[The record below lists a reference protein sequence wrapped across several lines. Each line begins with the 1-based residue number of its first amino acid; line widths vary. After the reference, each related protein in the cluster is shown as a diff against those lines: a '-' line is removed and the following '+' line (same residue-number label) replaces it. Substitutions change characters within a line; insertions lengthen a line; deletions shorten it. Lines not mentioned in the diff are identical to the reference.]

1 MLLCIRKESNLHYLQ
16 NANANKSV
24 DGKVM
29 QMKNWENLFEEHI
42 LERGYSYYLE
52 NAVENLDISA
62 DIIKADVIG
71 SEEYEVEISLDDDG
85 EIEEM
90 YCSCPY
96 ADGGRNCKHMAAVLY
111 EWENNQREDDPSKK
125 RKEADPERDLFLTA
139 HTKDAYD
146 RKIKAVRK
154 LVEKADIEIVRSY
167 LTSVLMDDEKL
178 LVRFNGIVNRGAD
191 EDDVKRYMEQAD
203 RIADCYL
210 GRDHFISY
218 HEAGSFISELEDIL
232 EEDVRRMID
241 NGQYRSAF
249 QLADHIFVLVGSVD
263 MDDSDGGAGML
274 ADRVYE
280 LWQELLEKADPEVKK
295 EMFQWFTT
303 HLDGSIIDY
312 LEEYIEQIIMDE
324 FSGKEYLQQKLLF
337 AEKMIEKSE
346 KAESGWSRDYNVGKW
361 AKRYL
366 DLLESQKSG
375 RAEIEGF
382 CRKHWRNSSVRKYY
396 IDLCMREK
404 EFDLAL
410 QVLDES
416 ISMDKEYRG
425 LVVEYSRKKKEIFL
439 LQGDKEAYI
448 GQLWELVLNHEAG
461 NLKIFRELKSQYTE
475 EEWMEKREELF
486 KKLPRYADVQELY
499 REEKLYSR
507 LLDLVMKSPGLYS
520 LQKYTDVLKKDYP
533 EQLLEKYEKEVNQM
547 AALAG
552 NRTKYQEMVRILRS
566 MKKIRGGSKAV
577 EKIVEDWKGRFRN
590 RPAMMDELGKL

>member
-1 MLLCIRKESNLHYLQ
+1 
-16 NANANKSV
+16 
-24 DGKVM
+24 
-29 QMKNWENLFEEHI
+29 MKNWKNLFEKHI
-42 LERGYSYYLE
+42 LERGYDYYSG

-62 DIIKADVIG
+62 DIIRADVIG

-96 ADGGRNCKHMAAVLY
+96 AADGRNCKHMAAVLY
-111 EWENNQREDDPSKK
+111 EWEESRREDGLSKK
-125 RKEADPERDLFLTA
+125 DADPDGDLFITA
-139 HTKDAYD
+139 HTKEAYG
-146 RKIKAVRK
+146 RKVKAIGK
-154 LVEKADIEIVRSY
+154 LVENADIEVVKSY
-167 LTSVLMDDEKL
+167 LTSVLAENEKL

-218 HEAGSFISELEDIL
+218 HEAGSFISELLDIL

-249 QLADHIFVLVGSVD
+249 QLADHIFVLAGSVD
-263 MDDSDGGAGML
+263 MDDSDGGTGML
-274 ADRVYE
+274 ADRIYE
-280 LWQELLEKADPEVKK
+280 IWQELLEKAEPEVKK

-303 HLDGSIIDY
+303 HLDGSVIDY

-324 FSGKEYLQQKLLF
+324 FREKEYLQQKLLF
-337 AEKMIEKSE
+337 VEEMIGKFG
-346 KAESGWSRDYNVGKW
+346 KAESGWSRNYNIGKW
-361 AKRYL
+361 ATRYL
-366 DLLESQKSG
+366 NLLESQKSS
-375 RAEIEGF
+375 RTEIEDF
-382 CRKHWRNSSVRKYY
+382 CRKYWKNSSVRKYY
-396 IDLCMREK
+396 IDLCIQEK

-410 QVLDES
+410 QALDES

-425 LVVEYSRKKKEIFL
+425 LVAEYSKKKKEIFL
-439 LQGDKEAYI
+439 LRGDKEAYI

-475 EEWMEKREELF
+475 EEWAEKREELF

-499 REEKLYSR
+499 KEEKLYNR
-507 LLDLVMKSPGLYS
+507 LLDLVLKSPGLYS
-520 LQKYTDVLKKDYP
+520 LQRYADVLKKDYP
-533 EQLLEKYEKEVNQM
+533 EQLLQKYEKEVNQM
-547 AALAG
+547 AVLAG

-577 EKIVEDWKGRFRN
+577 EKIVEDWERRFRN
-590 RPAMMDELGKL
+590 RPAMMDELGRL

>member
-1 MLLCIRKESNLHYLQ
+1 
-16 NANANKSV
+16 
-24 DGKVM
+24 
-29 QMKNWENLFEEHI
+29 MKNWENLFEKHI
-42 LERGYSYYLE
+42 LERGYRYYCE

-62 DIIKADVIG
+62 DIIRADVIG
-71 SEEYEVEISLDDDG
+71 SEDYEVEISLDDDG
-85 EIEEM
+85 GVTEM

-96 ADGGRNCKHMAAVLY
+96 AGDGRNCKHMAAVLY
-111 EWENNQREDDPSKK
+111 EWEENRGGDDLSKK
-125 RKEADPERDLFLTA
+125 DADPNRDLFITA
-139 HTKDAYD
+139 YTKEAYD
-146 RKIKAVRK
+146 RKIKAIGK
-154 LVEKADIEIVRSY
+154 LVEKADMEVVRSY
-167 LTSVLMDDEKL
+167 LTSVLAENEKL
-178 LVRFNGIVNRGAD
+178 LVRFNGIVNRGAE

-218 HEAGSFISELEDIL
+218 YEADSFISELRNIL

-241 NGQYRSAF
+241 NGQCRSAF
-249 QLADHIFVLVGSVD
+249 QLANHIFVLVGSVD
-263 MDDSDGGAGML
+263 MDDSDGGTGML
-274 ADRVYE
+274 ADEIYE
-280 LWQELLEKADPEVKK
+280 FWQEILEKADPEVKK

-303 HLDGSIIDY
+303 HLDGSVIDY

-324 FSGKEYLQQKLLF
+324 FEEKEYLQQRLLF
-337 AEKMIEKSE
+337 IEKMIEKSE
-346 KAESGWSRDYNVGKW
+346 KAESGWSRDYGVGKW
-361 AKRYL
+361 ATRYL
-366 DLLESQKSG
+366 ELLELQKSG
-375 RAEIEGF
+375 RSEIEGF

-396 IDLCMREK
+396 IDLCMQEK

-448 GQLWELVLNHEAG
+448 RQLWELELNHEAG

-475 EEWMEKREELF
+475 EEWVEKREELF

-499 REEKLYSR
+499 KEEKLYGR
-507 LLDLVMKSPGLYS
+507 LLDLVMKSTGLYS

-590 RPAMMDELGKL
+590 RPAMMDELGRL